1 MHFHLS
7 LLQQAMCESK
17 QNVQGDSSSFVRVLS
32 VAHTRR
38 VTARESVTPCHTLTS
53 QNSHSEFGQAFN
65 PLSCLPW
72 VAPNCWKAPECC
84 GMLQHGMHV
93 AHRACLRPWRQ
104 QRGEQTRWQVWLWW
118 SCPWGSWW
126 RHSAAPT
133 GVLGRDAKAVNSK
146 TLPSRKWKEKKTNNQ
161 MLLLLSNANF

>member
-72 VAPNCWKAPECC
+72 VGSK
-84 GMLQHGMHV
+84 L
-93 AHRACLRPWRQ
+93 LK
-104 QRGEQTRWQVWLWW
+104 
-118 SCPWGSWW
+118 GSWVLW
-126 RHSAAPT
+126 NAAAWDACGTQSLSPALTTAEGRADTMT
-133 GVLGRDAKAVNSK
+133 GVALVKLSMRLLVKTQCCPNRSAGKGCQSCQFQNFALTKMKGKKNQQPNVAAVIK
-146 TLPSRKWKEKKTNNQ
+146 C
-161 MLLLLSNANF
+161 